1 MIGHPQPDDGIASLR
16 TECRALLL
24 GEITV
29 IVVIAQFG
37 IASRGKMA
45 GFDFLRS
52 GECLIGLPR
61 LQELAHHL
69 PMQLLTL

>member
-1 MIGHPQPDDGIASLR
+1 MIGHPQPDYGIASLR

-37 IASRGKMA
+37 IAPRSKMA
-45 GFDFLRS
+45 GLNFLRR
-52 GECLIGLPR
+52 GECLIGLPC
-61 LQELAHHL
+61 LQQLAHHL